1 MTAVPSEF
9 TIDTG
14 ERTPETSGLPRRA
27 MVFLALAGL
36 ATVAAAAIPVSELNR
51 DTNGWWT
58 FFVLGAA
65 AAATQLFVARTPRG
79 AARYYTTIVFLV
91 AGVLLLPA
99 GLVALLGVVQHI
111 PEWLKM
117 RYPWYIQTF
126 NIVNYTADCLVAWFA
141 AHLILS
147 TSNELAGPQQWALAG
162 VVASVVFVMTNH
174 ILLAA
179 MMHFAERTPIR
190 KSDLFT
196 LESLSTDLILAFL
209 GRGARD
215 ALARQPLADR
225 GCGRAPHPHPPL
237 AERAGARGGG
247 PRRLEDGSVQRAAL
261 RGRAA

>member
-9 TIDTG
+9 TIETG
-14 ERTPETSGLPRRA
+14 ERTPDGGGLPRRA
-27 MVFLALAGL
+27 MVFLALTAI

-51 DTNGWWT
+51 HTDGWWT

-147 TSNELAGPQQWALAG
+147 SNQLTEAQQWAVAG
-162 VVASVVFVMTNH
+162 IVASVVFVLTNH

-179 MMHFAERTPIR
+179 MMHIADRTPLR

-196 LESLSTDLILAFL
+196 LESLSTD
-209 GRGARD
+209 
-215 ALARQPLADR
+215 
-225 GCGRAPHPHPPL
+225 
-237 AERAGARGGG
+237 
-247 PRRLEDGSVQRAAL
+247 
-261 RGRAA
+261 